1 MMKINRVP
9 GEKTNAE
16 VIENYLDHSYF
27 SSYRDLSS
35 YCFDVSV
42 LVSRLSDIL
51 ASARANRQAF
61 FFNFLIRQAVSTL
74 IRSRFRAFNLFFFK

>member
-9 GEKTNAE
+9 GEKTNAG
-16 VIENYLDHSYF
+16 VTENYLDHSYF

-42 LVSRLSDIL
+42 LVSRLSVGL
-51 ASARANRQAF
+51 GKPSSF

-74 IRSRFRAFNLFFFK
+74 YNSIALPRL